1 MVEPDRQGETGS
13 LLIDQKAKRGKG
25 ERRELWAGRQEN
37 RASERRKERGKER
50 KSRTQREN
58 IGPGH

>member
-1 MVEPDRQGETGS
+1 MKVVETDREKGS
-13 LLIDQKAKRGKG
+13 LLTDQRAKKKKDR
-25 ERRELWAGRQEN
+25 ER
-37 RASERRKERGKER
+37 KKER